1 MDKKEEFLR
10 VLNVR
15 KPQYLNKIL
24 LKGVFFLFEGCYHPL
39 KLFFLP
45 VRDEEGVK
53 SRKLDY
59 GDLFLREDLID
70 VEILEDFIDSLGE
83 GTEFEISSHKIIP
96 KGYFRDIEEDSN
108 KISQR
113 YGGYSPLSDFER
125 KLLKET
131 RSFPKSRLRQW
142 PSKIYL
148 FKFQVENNCNNAY
161 VRKAWESLPL
171 KEGLPAFPECH
182 AAINWWLDK
191 ESACLTDWTIAFY
204 LPDFSGRIKSV
215 KFAKDGFS
223 IDVDASTL
231 IVDGLGA
238 KYFIEYENNPQET
251 GELDFSKT
259 NKIQTKDKVGR
270 FYIIIYSKRNPSVR
284 LDYRDYNW
292 KHLYEDREGFDV
304 EYEEE
309 DIEYWVTGG
318 ESEEIEFKLEMESDK
333 DKKEFLET
341 VCSFSNSLGG
351 RIFIG
356 IDNNGNP
363 KGLDDTQIERYQKK
377 ILDLI
382 RNWIE
387 PQVQSKIG
395 VNELRQKKVIMLSI
409 NKGSQPPYNYRDHG
423 FYIRAGST
431 DRIATRDELLSLM
444 AEESKLVKGF
454 FNEGA

>member
-1 MDKKEEFLR
+1 MDKKEELLR
-10 VLNVR
+10 VLNA
-15 KPQYLNKIL
+15 KKHQYLKKIL
-24 LKGVFFLFEGCYHPL
+24 LKGIFILFEGCYCPL

-45 VRDEEGVK
+45 VKDVESIK
-53 SRKLDY
+53 SKKLDY
-59 GDLFLREDLID
+59 GDLLLIEDFID
-70 VEILEDFIDSLGE
+70 VEILEEFINSLRE
-83 GTEFEISSHKIIP
+83 GTEFKISSHKIKP

-108 KISQR
+108 KISQQ
-113 YGGYSPLSDFER
+113 YGGYSPLSNFER

-142 PSKIYL
+142 PSKTYL

-161 VRKAWESLPL
+161 IRKLWESLPL
-171 KEGLPAFPECH
+171 KEGLPVFPECH
-182 AAINWWLDK
+182 AAVNWWLDK
-191 ESACLTDWTIAFY
+191 ELSYLTDWTIAFY
-204 LPDFSGRIKSV
+204 LPDFSARIKNV
-215 KFAKDGFS
+215 KFAKNGFI
-223 IDVDASTL
+223 IDADTDILTVSD
-231 IVDGLGA
+231 LGA

-251 GELDFSKT
+251 AELDFSKT
-259 NKIQTKDKVGR
+259 NKIHTKDKVGR
-270 FYIIIYSKRNPSVR
+270 VYIVIYSKRNPSVR
-284 LDYRDYNW
+284 IDYRDYNW

-309 DIEYWVTGG
+309 DIDYWVTSG

-363 KGLDDTQIERYQKK
+363 KGLDEMQIEKYQKK
-377 ILDLI
+377 IPDLI

-387 PQVQSKIG
+387 PQVQSKID
-395 VNELRQKKVIMLSI
+395 VTELRQKKVIMASI

-423 FYIRAGST
+423 FYIRTGST
-431 DRIATRDELLSLM
+431 DRIATRDELLSLI
-444 AEESKLVKGF
+444 AEKSKLVTEFFDKGV
-454 FNEGA
+454 

>member
-1 MDKKEEFLR
+1 MDKKEELLH

-15 KPQYLNKIL
+15 ENQYLKKIL
-24 LKGVFFLFEGCYHPL
+24 LKGIFFLFEGCYHPL

-45 VRDEEGVK
+45 VKDEEGVK
-53 SRKLDY
+53 SKKLDY
-59 GDLFLREDLID
+59 GDLLLIEDLTD
-70 VEILEDFIDSLGE
+70 VEILEEFINSLGE
-83 GTEFEISSHKIIP
+83 GTEFKISSHKIKP

-142 PSKIYL
+142 PTKTHL
-148 FKFQVENNCNNAY
+148 FKFQIENDCNNLY
-161 VRKAWESLPL
+161 NKKTWEPLPL
-171 KEGLPAFPECH
+171 KEGLPVTPEYH
-182 AAINWWLDK
+182 SAVNWWLDR
-191 ESACLTDWTIAFY
+191 ELAYLSDWTIAFY
-204 LPDFSGRIKSV
+204 LPDFSARIKNV
-215 KFAKDGFS
+215 KFAKDGFI
-223 IDVDASTL
+223 IDADTGILTVSD
-231 IVDGLGA
+231 VGA
-238 KYFIEYENNPQET
+238 KYFIEYENISQET

-259 NKIQTKDKVGR
+259 NKIHTKDKVGR
-270 FYIIIYSKRNPSVR
+270 FYIVLYSKRNPSIR
-284 LDYRDYNW
+284 IDYRDYNW
-292 KHLYEDREGFDV
+292 KHLYETREGFDI

-333 DKKEFLET
+333 DRKEFLET

-351 RIFIG
+351 RIFVG
-356 IDNNGNP
+356 IDNSGNP
-363 KGLDDTQIERYQKK
+363 KGLDEVQIERYQKK
-377 ILDLI
+377 IPDLI

-395 VNELRQKKVIMLSI
+395 VNELRQRKVIMVNI

-444 AEESKLVKGF
+444 AEKSRLVKDF
-454 FNEGA
+454 FNRGA

>member
-1 MDKKEEFLR
+1 MDKKEELLH
-10 VLNVR
+10 VLNIR
-15 KPQYLNKIL
+15 KNQYLKKIL
-24 LKGVFFLFEGCYHPL
+24 LKGAFFLFEGCYHPL

-45 VRDEEGVK
+45 IKDEEGVK
-53 SRKLDY
+53 SKKLDY
-59 GDLFLREDLID
+59 GDLLLIEDLID
-70 VEILEDFIDSLGE
+70 VEILEEFINSLGE
-83 GTEFEISSHKIIP
+83 GTEFKISSHKIKP

-108 KISQR
+108 KISQQ
-113 YGGYSPLSDFER
+113 YGGYSPLSSFER
-125 KLLKET
+125 KLLKDT

-142 PSKIYL
+142 PSKTYL
-148 FKFQVENNCNNAY
+148 FKFQVENNCSNAY
-161 VRKAWESLPL
+161 IRKSWESLPL
-171 KEGLPAFPECH
+171 KEGLPTIPEYH
-182 AAINWWLDK
+182 SAITWWLDR
-191 ESACLTDWTIAFY
+191 ELSYLSDWTIAFY
-204 LPDFSGRIKSV
+204 LPDFSARIKNV
-215 KFAKDGFS
+215 KFARDGFVIDADTS
-223 IDVDASTL
+223 ILTMNDIGV
-231 IVDGLGA
+231 

-251 GELDFSKT
+251 AELDLSKT

-270 FYIIIYSKRNPSVR
+270 FYIIIYSKRNLSAR

-318 ESEEIEFKLEMESDK
+318 ESEKIEFKLEMESDK

-341 VCSFSNSLGG
+341 VCSFSNSFGG

-387 PQVQSKIG
+387 PQVQSRIG
-395 VNELRQKKVIMLSI
+395 VSELRQKKVIMVSI

-423 FYIRAGST
+423 FCIRAGST

-444 AEESKLVKGF
+444 AEESKFVKGF
-454 FNEGA
+454 FNKGA